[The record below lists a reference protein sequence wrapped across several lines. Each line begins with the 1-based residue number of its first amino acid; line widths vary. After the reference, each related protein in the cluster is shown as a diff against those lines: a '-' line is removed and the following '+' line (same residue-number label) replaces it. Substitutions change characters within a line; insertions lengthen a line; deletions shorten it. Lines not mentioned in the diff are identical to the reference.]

1 VANSNFNGP
10 DQTPRPWSTG
20 DMVPMW
26 YPSSS
31 IESLP
36 LAPVSKGED
45 IQWLERLYKLED
57 PREEKTD

>member
-1 VANSNFNGP
+1 
-10 DQTPRPWSTG
+10 
-20 DMVPMW
+20 MVPMW